1 MRDLSCVFYSSA
13 KKIIDFCVS
22 AIYNKNAPIRM
33 EVTAMGEQ
41 KMGRPTDNP
50 KDINLRIRMDR
61 ETMDKL
67 IKSAEIM
74 NLTRSETI
82 RRCIHQLYDRLQEK

>member
-1 MRDLSCVFYSSA
+1 
-13 KKIIDFCVS
+13 
-22 AIYNKNAPIRM
+22 
-33 EVTAMGEQ
+33 
-41 KMGRPTDNP
+41 MGRPTDNP

-74 NLTRSETI
+74 DLTRSETI